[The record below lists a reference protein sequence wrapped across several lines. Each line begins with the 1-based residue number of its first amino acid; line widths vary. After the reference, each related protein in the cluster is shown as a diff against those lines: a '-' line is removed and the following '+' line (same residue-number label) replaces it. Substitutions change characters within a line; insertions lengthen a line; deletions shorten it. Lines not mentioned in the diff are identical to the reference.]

1 MRKLLLSTTAL
12 ITAATLSS
20 AAFADVSITGAMEF
34 TYENRDY
41 STSVATTGASNDDFS
56 LDQNISIKFTS
67 KTDTGLEIGMISNM
81 QALGD
86 AEAPTLGGFTQ
97 DEAYIY
103 VKGGF
108 GEITLG
114 QRDGAGDRL
123 TVSAGDL
130 MPSDGTSD
138 NGSGMNGSLNL
149 ATDNADLYS
158 GSYATTL
165 SKDDAD
171 LNKITYMLP
180 TMGGVSLGVSY
191 SDAGNGAAN
200 NDDITQIGASYA
212 FESGA
217 VKGSLHYGSQN
228 VGGKNAGDPSLNA
241 SSVGAKISS
250 GPITAIVARAS
261 IDVSSS
267 VTTTVTDYG
276 ISYNAGN
283 GFTLAAAG
291 TQIDE
296 NTGGET
302 ADITSIQVKYNIASG
317 LDAFLTYHDYDYQD
331 GTTAITADDDGSVT
345 LLTVKASF

>member
-34 TYENRDY
+34 TYQNSDI
-41 STSVATTGASNDDFS
+41 STAAATSGASNDDFS
-56 LDQNISIKFTS
+56 IDQNISITFTS

-81 QALGD
+81 QGAGD
-86 AEAPTLGGFTQ
+86 AEAASADGFTQ

-108 GEITLG
+108 GEVTLG

-130 MPSDGTSD
+130 MAADGTTD
-138 NGSGMNGSLNL
+138 GGSGMNGAGNL

-191 SDAGNGAAN
+191 SDAGNGAAY

-217 VKGSLHYGSQN
+217 VKGSLHYGNQN
-228 VGGKNAGDPSLNA
+228 VGGVNAGDPSLNA

-276 ISYNAGN
+276 LSYNLGN
-283 GFTLAAAG
+283 GFTVAAAG
-291 TQIDE
+291 TQVDE

-317 LDAFLTYHDYDYQD
+317 LDAFLTYHDYDYATGSFA
-331 GTTAITADDDGSVT
+331 GTSDDGAVT
-345 LLTVKASF
+345 YLTLKASF